1 MYKKTI
7 TYKDY
12 DGRERSEDH
21 YFNLDEGEIME
32 MEMSVS
38 GGYSNMIERVAN
50 EQSEPELFKIFKEFV
65 LATYGE
71 KTSDGKYFMKED
83 ENGRPLVRKFL
94 QSRAYSAL
102 MMEFMTKTNAFTE
115 FVNKV
120 IPAEMAEKYG
130 NAAAAKSAPSAE
142 N

>member
-130 NAAAAKSAPSAE
+130 NAAAKSAPGAE